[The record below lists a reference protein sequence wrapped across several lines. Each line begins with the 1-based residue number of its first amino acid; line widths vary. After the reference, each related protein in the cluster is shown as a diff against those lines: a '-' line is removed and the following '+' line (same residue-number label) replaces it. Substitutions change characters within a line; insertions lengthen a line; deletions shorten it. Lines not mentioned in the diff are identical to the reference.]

1 MREAIYKNLK
11 IITADLTLTLKLQ
24 IKALKMYTYNTIALH
39 HIYQSKSPLVS
50 FNFLYFS
57 DSIANF

>member
-39 HIYQSKSPLVS
+39 IYQSKSPLVS